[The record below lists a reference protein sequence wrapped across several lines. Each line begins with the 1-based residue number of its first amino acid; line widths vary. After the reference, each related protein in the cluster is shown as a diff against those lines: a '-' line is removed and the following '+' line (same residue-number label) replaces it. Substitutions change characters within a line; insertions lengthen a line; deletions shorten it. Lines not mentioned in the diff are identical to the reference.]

1 MSVVCYVYMCI
12 YVLYMC
18 FMVCVCVSL
27 YVCIVY
33 VCVSVRCVYDDRD
46 EKVVIL
52 GIMVFE
58 NLGFV
63 ANMCSFSSLPS
74 NIQVRDQTLYES
86 RLPFYLLA

>member
-1 MSVVCYVYMCI
+1 MSVVCYVCMCI

-18 FMVCVCVSL
+18 FM
-27 YVCIVY
+27 

-46 EKVVIL
+46 EKVIL

-63 ANMCSFSSLPS
+63 ANMYSFSSLPS

>member
-1 MSVVCYVYMCI
+1 MSVVCYVCMCI
-12 YVLYMC
+12 CVVYVFYGVCMC
-18 FMVCVCVSL
+18 ESICVY
-27 YVCIVY
+27 YVH